1 MSLNIQEWFGMI
13 DLYTKHELLGGNAM
27 NSRERVHAVLNHQLP
42 DRVPNGLGGCET
54 AGLHVIAYDNLQ
66 ELMGVEQKPA
76 RVDTF
81 MMNAVFEEPVIR
93 AMDGDLILLASPN
106 MCKSDL
112 RGDAAGQWKEQK
124 LWGKTFSI
132 PVQDYFS
139 INSDGYLVWDSCG
152 GVICPKGSY
161 YFDQNEAVD
170 LMAEIEVPDPE
181 QFHPRDTIEEKTL
194 RNLENAAKKLY
205 EETDLS
211 LCLGESI
218 TDLQVAPG
226 GMIGSMV
233 LMMEEPDVMR
243 ALLSKCVEAGLKQ
256 IELLEQAVGKY
267 VDILSVAHD
276 FGDNNGVTIGEEL
289 WRDIYKPF
297 YKQFFQGWRSITNM
311 KINLHSCG
319 SIASILGDLIECG
332 VQIVNPVQTS
342 AAGMSAEALKQRF
355 GKDVVFWGGGY
366 DAQLIDISSSYVDVY
381 RNVYKNVK
389 ILGAGGNYI
398 FAGVH
403 NLPANMPEH
412 HLKAMLDAYRDARDY

>member
-1 MSLNIQEWFGMI
+1 
-13 DLYTKHELLGGNAM
+13 M

-93 AMDGDLILLASPN
+93 AMDGDLILLVSPN

-112 RGDAAGQWKEQK
+112 RGDADGQWKEQK

-139 INSDGYLVWDSCG
+139 VNSDGYLVWDSCG

-366 DAQLIDISSSYVDVY
+366 DAQLIDISSSYEDVY

>member
-1 MSLNIQEWFGMI
+1 
-13 DLYTKHELLGGNAM
+13 M

-66 ELMGVEQKPA
+66 KLMSVEQKPA

-112 RGDAAGQWKEQK
+112 RGDADGQWKEQK

-139 INSDGYLVWDSCG
+139 VNSDGYLVWDSCG

-226 GMIGSMV
+226 GIIGSMV

-355 GKDVVFWGGGY
+355 GKDVVFWLS
-366 DAQLIDISSSYVDVY
+366 LIHI
-381 RNVYKNVK
+381 
-389 ILGAGGNYI
+389 
-398 FAGVH
+398 
-403 NLPANMPEH
+403 
-412 HLKAMLDAYRDARDY
+412 

>member
-1 MSLNIQEWFGMI
+1 
-13 DLYTKHELLGGNAM
+13 M

-66 ELMGVEQKPA
+66 KLMGVEQKPA

-194 RNLENAAKKLY
+194 RNLEM
-205 EETDLS
+205 
-211 LCLGESI
+211 
-218 TDLQVAPG
+218 P
-226 GMIGSMV
+226 
-233 LMMEEPDVMR
+233 R
-243 ALLSKCVEAGLKQ
+243 
-256 IELLEQAVGKY
+256 
-267 VDILSVAHD
+267 
-276 FGDNNGVTIGEEL
+276 
-289 WRDIYKPF
+289 
-297 YKQFFQGWRSITNM
+297 
-311 KINLHSCG
+311 KI
-319 SIASILGDLIECG
+319 I
-332 VQIVNPVQTS
+332 
-342 AAGMSAEALKQRF
+342 
-355 GKDVVFWGGGY
+355 
-366 DAQLIDISSSYVDVY
+366 
-381 RNVYKNVK
+381 
-389 ILGAGGNYI
+389 
-398 FAGVH
+398 
-403 NLPANMPEH
+403 
-412 HLKAMLDAYRDARDY
+412 

>member
-1 MSLNIQEWFGMI
+1 
-13 DLYTKHELLGGNAM
+13 M
-27 NSRERVHAVLNHQLP
+27 NSRERVHAVLNHRIP

-66 ELMGVEQKPA
+66 KLLGVEPRPA
-76 RVDTF
+76 KVDTF

-93 AMDGDLILLASPN
+93 AMEGDIILLASPN

-112 RGDAAGQWKEQK
+112 RGDVAGQWKGQK

-132 PVQDYFS
+132 PVKDHFS
-139 INSDGYLVWDSCG
+139 VNSDGYLVWDSCG

-161 YFDQNEAVD
+161 YFDQKEAVD

-181 QFHPRDTIEEKTL
+181 QFHPRDSIDDKTL
-194 RNLENAAKKLY
+194 RSLENAAKKLY
-205 EETDLS
+205 EETELS

-243 ALLSKCVEAGLKQ
+243 ALLEKCVEAALKQ
-256 IELLEQAVGKY
+256 IKLLEQAVGKY

-289 WRDIYKPF
+289 WRDIYKP
-297 YKQFFQGWRSITNM
+297 YYEKFFQGWRSITDM

-332 VQIVNPVQTS
+332 VQIINPVQTS
-342 AAGMSAEALKQRF
+342 AANMSAASLKERF
-355 GKDVVFWGGGY
+355 GKDVIFWGGGY
-366 DAQLIDISSSYVDVY
+366 DAQLIAATSSYDE
-381 RNVYKNVK
+381 VYKKVYNTVK
-389 ILGAGGNYI
+389 TLGAGGNYI

-412 HLKAMLDAYRDARDY
+412 HLKAMLDAYRDARMY

>member
-1 MSLNIQEWFGMI
+1 
-13 DLYTKHELLGGNAM
+13 M

-66 ELMGVEQKPA
+66 KLMGVEQKPA

-139 INSDGYLVWDSCG
+139 VNS
-152 GVICPKGSY
+152 
-161 YFDQNEAVD
+161 
-170 LMAEIEVPDPE
+170 EVPDPE

-205 EETDLS
+205 EETELS

-233 LMMEEPDVMR
+233 LMLEEPDVMR

-366 DAQLIDISSSYVDVY
+366 DAQLIDISSSYEDVY